1 MVIKFSISQV
11 ADAKKVADQLLL
23 SMKVI
28 EIRPFFSKKILIAF
42 ANLKLRVT
50 RYFHSLYF
58 PSKQIKGNQSDG
70 VRKFGPSIP

>member
-28 EIRPFFSKKILIAF
+28 ESRPFFSKKILIAF
-42 ANLKLRVT
+42 ANLKLRLT
-50 RYFHSLYF
+50 RHFQSPYF

-70 VRKFGPSIP
+70 VRKFGASIT